1 MLSRVTVII
10 GAPGPI
16 CVELDYTATC
26 VAVYTPKDTFP
37 DSYLVHGTRC
47 FQRHRSRQLSLVLLW
62 GDRALESRSGGGAMT
77 PMITVYIN
85 IQRSIEIAH
94 KNTRFEMGAK
104 SPTLLNP
111 RRFLTQKGS

>member
-1 MLSRVTVII
+1 MLSVII

-16 CVELDYTATC
+16 YLELDYT

-111 RRFLTQKGS
+111 RRFLTRKKGHRMWSV